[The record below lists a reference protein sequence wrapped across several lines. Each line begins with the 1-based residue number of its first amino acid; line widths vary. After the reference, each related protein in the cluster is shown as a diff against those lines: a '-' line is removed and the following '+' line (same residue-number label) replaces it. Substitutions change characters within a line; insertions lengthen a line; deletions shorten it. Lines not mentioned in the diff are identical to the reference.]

1 MGERPAVSD
10 GHVRWRYWNILARI
24 FIIKRDRARTQ
35 YGHNFIR
42 ISSLGC
48 ISCMIFRN
56 FLFILLTPFLRRRR
70 FFVKTFKTLKLIYFI
85 VEFSE
90 FQGRFKRQFRPQI
103 SQCLRF
109 KMIGIWRNNLMDEI
123 LYKSSYPPK
132 NATILGFTPYT
143 LFQFVL
149 SHLRLLLVRLK
160 MVQLTQ
166 ENIEISVFTSMM
178 SKKAVRLVI
187 GLQIQAEL

>member
-1 MGERPAVSD
+1 
-10 GHVRWRYWNILARI
+10 
-24 FIIKRDRARTQ
+24 
-35 YGHNFIR
+35 
-42 ISSLGC
+42 
-48 ISCMIFRN
+48 
-56 FLFILLTPFLRRRR
+56 
-70 FFVKTFKTLKLIYFI
+70 
-85 VEFSE
+85 
-90 FQGRFKRQFRPQI
+90 
-103 SQCLRF
+103 
-109 KMIGIWRNNLMDEI
+109 MDEI

-187 GLQIQAEL
+187 GLQIQAELYKSSKIKKIEITKKIAKFENFLQNLKLRFSIFCHFREMIKVWNNLHTNCLMLLQIA